1 MAHDKIVF
9 VLWADRFD
17 ETLAALF
24 VAELRKAGLRVKLVS
39 LAGQPSP
46 GAYGVT
52 LVPDLTLEQALPL
65 ARYAT
70 SVVIPC
76 GASGFN
82 RLQNDPRMQAFLV
95 QTSQAGATFVVSQ
108 AGVVDLEGFGWPGAV
123 VPPVVVYADR
133 AETMDAVRQVVGSL
147 VAAAGGKT

>member
-1 MAHDKIVF
+1 MAQDKIVF

-39 LAGQPSP
+39 LAGQPSS
-46 GAYGVT
+46 GVYGVT

-70 SVVIPC
+70 AVVIPC
-76 GASGFN
+76 GAAGFS
-82 RLQNDPRMQAFLV
+82 RLQNDPRMAEFLV
-95 QTSQAGATFVVSQ
+95 QTSQVGATFVVNQS
-108 AGVVDLEGFGWPGAV
+108 GVADLESFHWTNASLPK
-123 VPPVVVYADR
+123 VVVYADR
-133 AETMDAVRQVVGSL
+133 AETMDAVREVVGSL
-147 VAAAGGKT
+147 VAPPPVD